1 MPYTLKIFNFYM
13 YLLEKN
19 VSTAVEFLYTRTETR
34 KIIFSKKIYMY
45 LQNVTVKC
53 ILHRSIYL

>member
-1 MPYTLKIFNFYM
+1 M